1 MFFFFNYKNSLIRK
15 NNIVFYVNFDI
26 RVSIILLYYQIHYN
40 KMKSKKN
47 QLHLYYYIK
56 LILILLKLIL
66 KLILK

>member
-47 QLHLYYYIK
+47 QLHLYHIK
-56 LILILLKLIL
+56 IK
-66 KLILK
+66 